1 MTTRSIK
8 KYSFQSQDLESL
20 RSLGDIITN
29 PASFQSHHGKLLKIL
44 NTKLDEGILKT
55 LVQFY
60 DPRLHCFTFPDYQ
73 LVPTLEE
80 YSYLVGLPILDIVPF
95 SGLEG
100 APKASDIAKALH
112 LKISDITDN
121 LTTKGK
127 EKIQGITSKF
137 LISKAN
143 IFVASKNTLAFESIL
158 ALLVYG
164 LLLFPNVNGFVD
176 ANAIQIF
183 LTKNPVSTLLADTYH
198 SIHHRTDKQGGTIL
212 VVHLYSVSGT
222 SHTYPNSTSPKTK
235 LYTPKKSCP
244 LLQLM

>member
-20 RSLGDIITN
+20 RSLGDVITN
-29 PASFQSHHGKLLKIL
+29 PAGFQAHHGKLLKIL
-44 NTKLDEGILKT
+44 NTKFDEGILKT

-60 DPRLHCFTFPDYQ
+60 DPLLHCFTFPDYQ

-127 EKIQGITSKF
+127 EKIQGLTSK
-137 LISKAN
+137 I
-143 IFVASKNTLAFESIL
+143 
-158 ALLVYG
+158 
-164 LLLFPNVNGFVD
+164 PN
-176 ANAIQIF
+176 
-183 LTKNPVSTLLADTYH
+183 
-198 SIHHRTDKQGGTIL
+198 R
-212 VVHLYSVSGT
+212 
-222 SHTYPNSTSPKTK
+222 
-235 LYTPKKSCP
+235 
-244 LLQLM
+244 